1 MNIYKYVFNWK
12 YKHFIKKRRSVLTM
26 VEDLQFKKFK
36 TLQIREMEREKHITI
51 CSRLGDLDQRIKSEK
66 EKPTLSVDEVKR
78 LDDQKVLLERDKERQ
93 ELRLKEIDIEIQ
105 GTRPTAE
112 YPDGADG
119 IEQQIELLHNLAH
132 TIDVWVKTI

>member
-12 YKHFIKKRRSVLTM
+12 YKHFVKKKRSVLMM

-36 TLQIREMEREKHITI
+36 TLQIREKEREDYTSI
-51 CSRLGDLDQRIKSEK
+51 CSRLGDINERIKSEK
-66 EKPTLSVDEVKR
+66 GEPTLSTDEIKG
-78 LDDQKVLLERDKERQ
+78 LDDQKALLERDKERK

-105 GTRPTAE
+105 GTRPTDE

-132 TIDVWVKTI
+132 TIDIWLKA